1 MQKIEKSKGQT
12 QSERFLAN
20 LCDKTFL
27 KLWSFANPFK
37 ADSKELCDLL
47 AVFEN
52 HIFIFFDRESKKFDN
67 PNNNTLVSWMR
78 WKKEAID
85 KQIKTANGAENYIK
99 QSSKIYLDNKCNI
112 PFPLNICVPNAI
124 IHKII
129 VAHGAV
135 LACKN
140 FHPDNISGSL
150 AIAYGSPPDKSS
162 IPFMVNLDKNNPVHI
177 LDSWNLEIILNEL
190 DTFYDFTAYLEAKEA
205 SIKKL
210 GFLAYCG
217 EEDLLAHYFSNFDE
231 SNNKHYI
238 GTEEKE
244 IDAIFIPEGE
254 WKSFSQSN
262 PYNNKKLADK
272 NSYLWDEL
280 IQRTC
285 QNVLDKTIKGNVDI
299 FNGQSAIREMAK
311 EPRFFRRALS
321 DKMIQT
327 IQNFP
332 DNLGKI
338 ARHLTFMP
346 SFYKEKGYV
355 FLQLKHDDVL
365 DYENDYRPKRQ
376 TMLKIACG
384 VTKNMFPHLKKI
396 IGIAIDAPK
405 FSTKNSEDFMLLQC
419 ENWSD
424 QDRIYYEE
432 WNNQLNFFKTPST
445 KKYITN
451 ISEFPA
457 PQTGNNSRK
466 VGRNEKCPCGSGLK
480 FKKCCGK

>member
-1 MQKIEKSKGQT
+1 MQRIEKSKGQT
-12 QSERFLAN
+12 HSERFLTN

-37 ADSKELCDLL
+37 ADGKELCDLL

-67 PNNNTLVSWMR
+67 QNNNTFVSWMR
-78 WKKEAID
+78 WEKEVID
-85 KQIKTANGAENYIK
+85 KQIKTSNGAENYIK
-99 QSSKIYLDNKCNI
+99 KASKIYLDNKCKT
-112 PFPLNICVPNAI
+112 PFPLNISAPNAS

-129 VAHGAV
+129 VAHGAA

-140 FHPDNISGSL
+140 FHSDNISGSL
-150 AIAYGSPPDKSS
+150 AISYGFPSDKSS
-162 IPFMVNLDKNNPVHI
+162 IPFMKNLDKNNPVHI
-177 LDSWNLEIILNEL
+177 LDSYNLEIILNEL
-190 DTFYDFTAYLEAKEA
+190 DTFYDFTTYLEAKEA
-205 SIKKL
+205 AIKKL
-210 GFLAYCG
+210 DFLAYCG
-217 EEDLLAHYFSNFDE
+217 EEDLLAHYFLNFDE

-238 GTEEKE
+238 GTTDKE
-244 IDAIFIPEGE
+244 INGVFIPEGE
-254 WKSFSQSN
+254 WEAFSQSN

-285 QNVLDKTIKGNVDI
+285 QNVLEGTIKGNADI
-299 FNGQSAIREMAK
+299 LNGQSALHEMAK

-321 DKMIQT
+321 DKMIKV

-332 DNLGKI
+332 VNLGKI
-338 ARHLTFMP
+338 ARYISFMP

-355 FLQLKHDDVL
+355 FLQLKHDNIL
-365 DYENDYRPKRQ
+365 DYENDYRFKRQ
-376 TMLKIACG
+376 AMLEIACG

-424 QDRIYYEE
+424 KDRIYYEE
-432 WNNQLNFFKTPST
+432 ENKKLNFFKTPST
-445 KKYITN
+445 QKHITTL
-451 ISEFPA
+451 SEFPA
-457 PQTGNNSRK
+457 LKVVNNLRK
-466 VGRNEKCPCGSGLK
+466 VSRSEECP
-480 FKKCCGK
+480 